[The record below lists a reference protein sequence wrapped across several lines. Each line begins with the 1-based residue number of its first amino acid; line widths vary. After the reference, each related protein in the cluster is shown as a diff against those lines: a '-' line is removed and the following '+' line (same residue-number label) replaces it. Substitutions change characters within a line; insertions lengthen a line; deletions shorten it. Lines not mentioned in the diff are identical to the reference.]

1 MFPHAQLGLVQ
12 EIAQARGLDTVIL
25 RSPAALSWMTGAR
38 WHLQHDLHAT
48 TFDLVITGLDGG
60 EHGVQVVTNVI
71 EGPRLRAEELS
82 GLIGHWDVRELPWTT
97 PRPQA
102 LPTGPRV
109 GADLPLAGMVDLGP
123 DLARV
128 RRVLTPGQV
137 ARLTALVHDAAAI
150 VGLEASRSHPG
161 EREWDVAARVRA
173 ALVAAGME
181 PVVCLVGSGE
191 RLDTV
196 RHPLPTERRV
206 TARLMISI
214 SARRHGLLAAI
225 TRCVRWADGVGERRY
240 LDLLKVESGFLAASR
255 PGRTL
260 AAAFADGI
268 AGYAAHGFA
277 ADEWTRHHQ
286 GGFTGF
292 APRELLATPDT
303 DEPIEL
309 GAAVAWNPSAWGW
322 KVEATS
328 LVTAAGAR
336 PLDLCPGWPVVEVD
350 GRTRPAILHL

>member
-1 MFPHAQLGLVQ
+1 MYPDAQLGLVRQ
-12 EIAQARGLDTVIL
+12 VAQARGLDTVIL

-48 TFDLVITGLDGG
+48 TFELVITGLDGG
-60 EHGVQVVTNVI
+60 QPAVQVVTNVI
-71 EGPRLRAEELS
+71 EGPRLKAEELTALVS
-82 GLIGHWDVRELPWTT
+82 HWEFRELPWAT
-97 PRPQA
+97 PRQQA
-102 LPTGPRV
+102 LPRGPRV
-109 GADLPLAGMVDLGP
+109 GADLPLPGMADLGA

-128 RRVLTPGQV
+128 RRVLTPIQV

-150 VGLEASRSHPG
+150 VGLEACRSHPG

-206 TARLMISI
+206 ADRLMISV
-214 SARRHGLLAAI
+214 SARRDGLLAAI
-225 TRCVRWADGVGERRY
+225 TRCVAWTDPVGEDRY
-240 LDLLKVESGFLAASR
+240 LDLLQVEAGFLAASR

-260 AAAFADGI
+260 AEAFTDGI
-268 AGYAAHGFA
+268 AGYAAHGFV

-303 DEPIEL
+303 AEPIEL
-309 GAAVAWNPSAWGW
+309 GAAVAWNPSAGGW

-328 LVTAAGAR
+328 LVTAGGAR
-336 PLDLCPGWPVVEVD
+336 PLDLCPGWPVVEVA
-350 GRTRPAILHL
+350 GRPRPAILHL